1 MTLPKIRTFPPPYR
15 QRGDPPYAIS
25 LCEQRWWFCSAA
37 GKTEQPAKA
46 TLLIGLES
54 IAHYGENP
62 ICFLCGNGHRVAM
75 INPLQTAAMQ
85 KFAIRKTKADKVD
98 AFVIAKALMTESD
111 ARVLLRFFETF
122 WGKYRL
128 YYCKG

>member
-1 MTLPKIRTFPPPYR
+1 
-15 QRGDPPYAIS
+15 
-25 LCEQRWWFCSAA
+25 
-37 GKTEQPAKA
+37 
-46 TLLIGLES
+46 
-54 IAHYGENP
+54 
-62 ICFLCGNGHRVAM
+62 M

-122 WGKYRL
+122 LKKYRL
-128 YYCKG
+128 YDCKANFVKGDFPKIHGWRNKR

>member
-1 MTLPKIRTFPPPYR
+1 
-15 QRGDPPYAIS
+15 
-25 LCEQRWWFCSAA
+25 
-37 GKTEQPAKA
+37 
-46 TLLIGLES
+46 
-54 IAHYGENP
+54 
-62 ICFLCGNGHRVAM
+62 M

-128 YYCKG
+128 HYCKG